1 MGDENTSA
9 TRRAFLQTLGV
20 VATSLAGCGSE
31 DDARD
36 ASAERDA
43 TERDATERDL
53 PASAD
58 TGHDASKLDA
68 PRDVTVDALADDR
81 FDASVEDRAD
91 GGLDAATDL
100 GADRDD
106 GTREAPDATV
116 ADTTDVAADRVEAP
130 ESAVDVTDGAADAMD
145 AADARDVM
153 DAADVRDVADV
164 TDASVIALATLP
176 ELPMT
181 FRYGV
186 MSGDALR
193 DRVMIWTRTAPGL
206 RVRLVV
212 VELRGAVRVRVAS
225 STEHSADVAGFLTV
239 EVVGLTPGAW
249 HEYAFVTLD
258 ARGEPT
264 GRSALGRVRAALDDG
279 AFERVRFAGVCCTK
293 QDSRPF
299 PGLTHAARRGDLDFF
314 FHNGDTVYTDEGTVA
329 MTRDEYRRRYDEN
342 WLSQGFQDL
351 FRATGWYTTWD
362 DHDVANDW
370 NPETFPRARLDAAR
384 AVFFEYRAIR
394 RDPSDP
400 NRIWKSARWGRTLEL
415 FVLDSRSESLPSTRL
430 TVGQYLSRAQ
440 MDWLK
445 AGLQRSTARWKMVL
459 NSVPIFTAPGAS
471 PSNGLGRWQGYP
483 AQRNEL
489 LDFITGNDIRNVW
502 FLSGDLHYGAV
513 MTVEATGPR
522 ASLREVLVGPNTPG
536 GTGYT
541 SIAAPQREF
550 GTASQNYGVFTCDPA
565 ADALTVELVSTAGV
579 SLFSRTYPAV

>member
-1 MGDENTSA
+1 MGDENTLA
-9 TRRAFLQTLGV
+9 TRRAFLQTLGA
-20 VATSLAGCGSE
+20 VATTLAGCGTS

-36 ASAERDA
+36 ASSERDA
-43 TERDATERDL
+43 TARDTSERDL

-58 TGHDASKLDA
+58 DGTDASKLDA
-68 PRDVTVDALADDR
+68 ARDVAADAPQGDR
-81 FDASVEDRAD
+81 FDASVEDRDD
-91 GGLDAATDL
+91 GSLDARTDTA
-100 GADRDD
+100 ADRDAASRD
-106 GTREAPDATV
+106 APDAT
-116 ADTTDVAADRVEAP
+116 AADVARDAADVDVDRADAS
-130 ESAVDVTDGAADAMD
+130 ESAVDAADG
-145 AADARDVM
+145 
-153 DAADVRDVADV
+153 AADVRDV
-164 TDASVIALATLP
+164 TDATVASLASLP
-176 ELPMT
+176 ELSVT
-181 FRYGV
+181 FPYGV

-212 VELRGAVRVRVAS
+212 VELRGAARVRTAS
-225 STEHSADVAGFLTV
+225 ATEHTTDMAGFLTV
-239 EVVGLTPGAW
+239 EVLGLTLGAW

-258 ARGEPT
+258 ARGEPV

-314 FHNGDTVYTDEGTVA
+314 FHNGDAVYTDEGTVA
-329 MTRDEYRRRYDEN
+329 MTREEYRLRYDEN

-351 FRATGWYTTWD
+351 FRATGWYSTWD

-394 RDPSDP
+394 RDPTAPD
-400 NRIWKSARWGRTLEL
+400 RIWKSARWGRTLEL

-445 AGLQRSTARWKMVL
+445 TGLQRSTARWKMVL
-459 NSVPIFTAPGAS
+459 NSVPIFTVPGAS
-471 PSNGLGRWQGYP
+471 PSSGLGRWQGYP

-489 LDFITGNDIRNVW
+489 LDFITSNDLRNVW
-502 FLSGDLHYGAV
+502 FLSGDFHYGAV

-541 SIAAPQREF
+541 SVAMPQREF
-550 GTASQNYGVFTCDPA
+550 GTASQNYAVFTCDPA
-565 ADALTVELVSTAGV
+565 ADALTVEFVSTAGA
-579 SLFSRTYPAV
+579 SIFSRSYPAA

>member
-1 MGDENTSA
+1 
-9 TRRAFLQTLGV
+9 V
-20 VATSLAGCGSE
+20 
-31 DDARD
+31 RD
-36 ASAERDA
+36 APDVAEGGADVADSRADVGDASDA
-43 TERDATERDL
+43 T
-53 PASAD
+53 
-58 TGHDASKLDA
+58 G
-68 PRDVTVDALADDR
+68 
-81 FDASVEDRAD
+81 
-91 GGLDAATDL
+91 
-100 GADRDD
+100 
-106 GTREAPDATV
+106 
-116 ADTTDVAADRVEAP
+116 
-130 ESAVDVTDGAADAMD
+130 AVDVTD
-145 AADARDVM
+145 
-153 DAADVRDVADV
+153 V
-164 TDASVIALATLP
+164 TDAAVAPLASLP
-176 ELPMT
+176 ELPVT
-181 FRYGV
+181 FPYGV

-193 DRVMIWTRTAPGL
+193 DRVMLWTRTAPGL

-212 VELRGAVRVRVAS
+212 VELRGGVRVRVAYAA
-225 STEHSADVAGFLTV
+225 EHGADAAGFLAV
-239 EVVGLTPGAW
+239 DVAGLTPGAW
-249 HEYAFVTLD
+249 HEYAFVSLD
-258 ARGEPT
+258 ARGEPA
-264 GRSALGRVRAALDDG
+264 GRSAVGRVRTALDDG
-279 AFERVRFAGVCCTK
+279 ALERVRFAGVCCTK

-314 FHNGDTVYTDEGTVA
+314 FHNGDTVYTDEGPVA
-329 MTRDEYRRRYDEN
+329 MTRDEYRGRYDEN

-394 RDPSDP
+394 RHPSAPD
-400 NRIWKSARWGRTLEL
+400 RIWRSARWGRTLEL

-445 AGLQRSTARWKMVL
+445 DGLLRSTARWKMVL

-471 PSNGLGRWQGYP
+471 ASSGLGRWQGYP

-489 LDFITGNDIRNVW
+489 LDFITGNDLRNVW
-502 FLSGDLHYGAV
+502 FLSGDFHYGAV

-550 GTASQNYGVFTCDPA
+550 GTATQNYGVFTCDPA
-565 ADALTVELVSTAGV
+565 ADALTVEFVSTAGA
-579 SLFSRTYPAV
+579 SLFSRTYPAR